1 MAELS
6 DRQRRAIE
14 ALLTSKSTA
23 EAAARIGISARTIE
37 RWKRDPDFR
46 NAYHAASRA
55 RLAETVGRLRSAAAE
70 AVETLRAAL
79 QDDLTSNRIRA
90 ASVLLDTAI
99 KAEIDDLASRVDALE
114 ARQQLKVSITET
126 RRAVDEYLGS
136 RPNR

>member
-6 DRQRRAIE
+6 NRQRRAVE

-23 EAAARIGISARTIE
+23 EAAGRIGIGARTIE

-46 NAYHAASRA
+46 NAYYAASRA

-79 QDDLTSNRIRA
+79 QDELTSNRIRA
-90 ASVLLDTAI
+90 ATVLLGIAI
-99 KAEIDDLASRVDALE
+99 KAEVDDLARRIDAVE
-114 ARQQLKVSITET
+114 ARQQLEAT
-126 RRAVDEYLGS
+126 RRELRKVDEYLGS
-136 RPNR
+136 GPSR